1 MSATVAAAYVLDCI
15 DLLSGRPDGHTRMS
29 AAVAAAYVLDCIGLL
44 SGRPDGHTRIS
55 AAVAAAYVLDC
66 IGLSSGRP
74 DGRIRISA
82 AVAAAHV
89 LDCIGLSSGRQRVS
103 LHSAAEQN
111 AREQGFAFC
120 SRAFFA
126 ISNHP
131 ESRRSLVGK
140 RQFCSDFAAL
150 TRRIAKTF
158 SRAISVK
165 R

>member
-1 MSATVAAAYVLDCI
+1 
-15 DLLSGRPDGHTRMS
+15 MS

-44 SGRPDGHTRIS
+44 SGRPDGGHTRIS

-74 DGRIRISA
+74 DGRIRMSA
-82 AVAAAHV
+82 AVAAAYV
-89 LDCIGLSSGRQRVS
+89 LDCIGLLSGRPDGRIRI
-103 LHSAAEQN
+103 SAAEQN

-120 SRAFFA
+120 SRAFFT

-131 ESRRSLVGK
+131 EVGRSLVGK